1 MTEKTTLTKKSL
13 IDQIKNQLGDDTT
26 LTKQEISDMVTQ
38 IFVAIKDEVK
48 TNGSYAQPGFGTFKV
63 RERQAR
69 EGKSPRDPSKTIK
82 ISASKSVSLKV
93 SSVLK
98 KSLNS

>member
-13 IDQIKNQLGDDTT
+13 IDQIKIQLGDGAT

-38 IFVAIKDEVK
+38 IFVAIKSEIK
-48 TNGSYAQPGFGTFKV
+48 TNGSYTQPSFGTFKV
-63 RERQAR
+63 REREAR
-69 EGKSPRDPSKTIK
+69 EGKSPRNPGEVIQ
-82 ISASKSVSLKV
+82 IPASKSVSLKV

-98 KSLNS
+98 SSLNS

>member
-13 IDQIKNQLGDDTT
+13 IDQIKNQLGDDVS

-38 IFVAIKDEVK
+38 IFGAIKEEITAND
-48 TNGSYAQPGFGTFKV
+48 SYAQPGFGTFKV
-63 RERQAR
+63 REREAR
-69 EGKSPRDPSKTIK
+69 EGKSPQDRNKVIQIP
-82 ISASKSVSLKV
+82 ASKSVSLKV

-98 KSLNS
+98 SALNS